1 MIIDKLT
8 KEAQAHGEIFESVAL
23 FKKELA
29 EIDKGRK
36 CNSIIKIGNFFEDT
50 IPEHFEF
57 EEEEI
62 FPSILEKATVDE
74 IKLIED
80 LRQEHVDVLKK
91 LDQFKK
97 ISSECGPES
106 DEKQIDTAMNF
117 SREILQIINDHA
129 YKEDIKLFPLLK
141 KYGLDLE

>member
-1 MIIDKLT
+1 MIMDKLT
-8 KEAQAHGEIFESVAL
+8 KEAQSHGEILEAVAL

-29 EIDKGRK
+29 EVYKGK
-36 CNSIIKIGNFFEDT
+36 KYNSIIKIGNFFEDT

-62 FPSILEKATVDE
+62 FPSILEKATVNE
-74 IKLIED
+74 IKFIED
-80 LRQEHVDVLKK
+80 LRQEHIDVLKK

-97 ISSECGPES
+97 ISSECSPES
-106 DEKQIDTAMNF
+106 DGKQIDTAINF

-129 YKEDIKLFPLLK
+129 YKEDVKLFPLLR

>member
-1 MIIDKLT
+1 MDKLT
-8 KEAQAHGEIFESVAL
+8 REAQAHGEISEAVAL

-29 EIDKGRK
+29 EIYKGK
-36 CNSIIKIGNFFEDT
+36 KYNSIIKVGNFFEDT

-57 EEEEI
+57 EEEQI
-62 FPSILEKATVDE
+62 FPDILKKATINE

-80 LRQEHVDVLKK
+80 LRQEHIDVLKK
-91 LDQFKK
+91 LDQLKK
-97 ISSECGPES
+97 ISSECSPES
-106 DEKQIDTAMNF
+106 DRKQIDTAINF

-129 YKEDIKLFPLLK
+129 YKEDKKLFPLLK

>member
-1 MIIDKLT
+1 MDKLT
-8 KEAQAHGEIFESVAL
+8 REAQAHGEILEAVAL

-29 EIDKGRK
+29 EIYKGK
-36 CNSIIKIGNFFEDT
+36 KYNSIIKVGNFFEDT

-57 EEEEI
+57 EEEQI
-62 FPSILEKATVDE
+62 FPDILKKATINE

-80 LRQEHVDVLKK
+80 LRQEHIDVLKK

-97 ISSECGPES
+97 ISSECSPES
-106 DEKQIDTAMNF
+106 DSKQIDTAINF

-129 YKEDIKLFPLLK
+129 YKEDKKLFPLLK